1 MGSPTRAVVGPARSF
16 GQHFPSAQVKHIT
29 YTSVERAADRP
40 ADLTAEDLL
49 AERRMVWAAAVQQ
62 TCDPLHT
69 AWRTGSWSQEVAA
82 ERPAIARH
90 LQRQAEMPVTR
101 PVSTHLCAPAILA
114 AGAAQ
119 ALAAA
124 QRRIRCAPCRTGD
137 RSGTEG
143 PPALPAGVATE
154 AAEAVA
160 TTAAEAHMVLRVEGD
175 RAIRRIA
182 SATRAVGPA
191 TVKQQ

>member
-1 MGSPTRAVVGPARSF
+1 VPLFSR
-16 GQHFPSAQVKHIT
+16 QYPSAQVKHII
-29 YTSVERAADRP
+29 YTLAERALVKA
-40 ADLTAEDLL
+40 ADLTAEDPPVG
-49 AERRMVWAAAVQQ
+49 RRTEWGAAVQQ

-69 AWRTGSWSQEVAA
+69 VWRTASWSPEVAA

-90 LQRQAEMPVTR
+90 LQRQAEMLVTR
-101 PVSTHLCAPAILA
+101 PGSTQLCAPAILA

-143 PPALPAGVATE
+143 PPALPAGAATE

-160 TTAAEAHMVLRVEGD
+160 TTAAAAHMVLRVEGD
-175 RAIRRIA
+175 RATRRIA

-191 TVKQQ
+191 MVKQQ